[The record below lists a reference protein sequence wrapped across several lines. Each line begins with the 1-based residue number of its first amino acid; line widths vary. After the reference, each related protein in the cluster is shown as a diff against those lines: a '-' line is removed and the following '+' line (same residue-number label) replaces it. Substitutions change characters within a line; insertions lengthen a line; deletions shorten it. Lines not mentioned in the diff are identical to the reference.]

1 MICNFFIRSFLRLGS
16 DIKDGALNCGIWS
29 PLNRFNV
36 DLVNL
41 AATIH
46 TIDCIPYYWMGRST
60 GDMEPSP
67 EYVDTTPRVCNF
79 DLRLNSSRP
88 SVQSFCLLNSWG
100 FFVGRDTI
108 WPPRVLIGCC
118 SIQAMTQTRCV
129 SPRQDMGNAS
139 TFILSFWFSI
149 AIILRYYQW
158 RHILL
163 YPSVLACYYSATFY

>member
-1 MICNFFIRSFLRLGS
+1 MLTSWTWRRPYTLL
-16 DIKDGALNCGIWS
+16 
-29 PLNRFNV
+29 
-36 DLVNL
+36 
-41 AATIH
+41 T
-46 TIDCIPYYWMGRST
+46 IPYYWIGRST

-67 EYVDTTPRVCNF
+67 VYVDTTPRVCNF
-79 DLRLNSSRP
+79 DLRLNSRFGVDLPFRVSAE
-88 SVQSFCLLNSWG
+88 QLGLFLG
-100 FFVGRDTI
+100 GRDTI

-118 SIQAMTQTRCV
+118 SIQAMTHTRCV
-129 SPRQDMGNAS
+129 SPRQDMGYAS